1 MRQRRHAQERRQDME
16 RHTWP
21 IALALAAVLLGTLAA
36 VAAALLLPY
45 AVSVPASLVRI
56 SGDVQ
61 LARLHQRPQPLDAE
75 GATAVRLEVGDSLI
89 LAPHSTATLALDL
102 CGGRVFLQGP
112 LTMTL
117 AESARQATLAG
128 HLVASDR
135 LARDFTLI
143 LEQHGGTASYV
154 FSDAEPPLGSIA
166 LSIRL
171 AGSSFT
177 PSLPCWTITF
187 AADGTPAVR
196 EHDCAPT
203 TNEL

>member
-1 MRQRRHAQERRQDME
+1 ME

-21 IALALAAVLLGTLAA
+21 IALALGAVLLGTLAA

-45 AVSVPASLVRI
+45 ALSVPASLVRI

-61 LARLHQRPQPLDAE
+61 LAKPHQRPQPLDPA
-75 GATAVRLEVGDSLI
+75 GATAVRLAVGDSLI
-89 LAPHSTATLALDL
+89 LAPHSTATLTFDL

-112 LTMTL
+112 LTITL

-135 LARDFTLI
+135 LARDFTLV
-143 LEQHGGTASYV
+143 LEQRGGTASYA
-154 FSDAEPPLGSIA
+154 FSGADPPLGSVA
-166 LSIRL
+166 LSIKL
-171 AGSSFT
+171 DGTEFV

-187 AADGTPAVR
+187 TADGIPAVR
-196 EHDCAPT
+196 EHDCAPAT
-203 TNEL
+203 TG